1 MALGRHGV
9 VLRHSA
15 LAREEQKLT
24 ARGGGEDRTTAFH
37 DCANLDCLKLLVKP
51 QLQSLGISREKHFSI
66 FRSND
71 IATPVY
77 LSSAATQCCYI

>member
-1 MALGRHGV
+1 MWWHGGG
-9 VLRHSA
+9 LQRSA

-24 ARGGGEDRTTAFH
+24 ARDGGEDRTAAFH

-51 QLQSLGISREKHFSI
+51 QPQSLGIAEEKHFSI
-66 FRSND
+66 FRLNS

-77 LSSAATQCCYI
+77 LSSAAAEYCYI